1 MHDAARIG
9 SPSDRLVSLSHS
21 TGPHASETQRLRGSE
36 ATVKGQKTNRCSV
49 RVAEVLDVPRW
60 RVQVD
65 RGLRRAPRM
74 RRVVAVRSHPLPD
87 PPLRF
92 QTSKAWEDPRLGS
105 IHALHPF
112 RPLRTLVVVRYD
124 PVTLHPHRSQAAV
137 AVHVV
142 RRRAEMTP
150 RRSDAARAVR
160 PLRDTHLRIGR
171 GFPRRDADTRAA
183 AGVGGG
189 GHSRGESD
197 PCFCHRCRSH
207 LPRPA
212 QRKVNQFVARVADPE
227 ARYQATEE
235 RRRRPRN

>member
-1 MHDAARIG
+1 MCLDWPGDAGLAG
-9 SPSDRLVSLSHS
+9 WL
-21 TGPHASETQRLRGSE
+21 GGYLRYACLP
-36 ATVKGQKTNRCSV
+36 ATV
-49 RVAEVLDVPRW
+49 DVPRW

-142 RRRAEMTP
+142 RYAAATRHACHGQDRHRLSQPRPWNGTERPACSGSSTEEFSSRAMHACPWPNRTTSPTPPPGHEGRDMRAEFTLNHVTSHRHC
-150 RRSDAARAVR
+150 RR
-160 PLRDTHLRIGR
+160 P
-171 GFPRRDADTRAA
+171 
-183 AGVGGG
+183 
-189 GHSRGESD
+189 
-197 PCFCHRCRSH
+197 SH
-207 LPRPA
+207 
-212 QRKVNQFVARVADPE
+212 VSVDV
-227 ARYQATEE
+227 E
-235 RRRRPRN
+235 RR